1 MKKQV
6 LLLFIGITS
15 VFTYSQNGIIS
26 GKITDAE
33 GNLSLP
39 GATISLND
47 GERYTISNHMGNYEF
62 LNIPAATYL
71 LEVHYMG
78 YQTFQQEITVLSGQN
93 LRLNIVLTTEAESL
107 DQVLVIG
114 DRLRGQ
120 AKALNQ
126 QKNNQNITNI
136 ISSDQVGR
144 FPDANVGDALKR
156 VSGITIQN
164 DQGEARNIIIRGLAP
179 NLNSVTIN
187 GDRIP
192 SAEGDNRNVQMD
204 LIPSDMI
211 SSIEVNK
218 TLTPDMD
225 ADAIGGSVNL
235 ILRSAPNGER
245 ISATLA
251 GGYSQIREK
260 GNYTAGLVYGNR
272 FANDKVGLILSGSY
286 NNNNFGSDNVE
297 AVWAEDDFGNVFVEE
312 KDIRKYDI
320 QRIRTSVAL
329 ALDYNYNSNNTLYL
343 NAMYN
348 ERYDRENRYRASY
361 RGIEPIYDDND
372 NIIGYEGDIR
382 RQTKGGIDDKKN
394 KGTRLEDQN
403 VQSYSIGGE
412 HLLSPKLDFDWSVNY
427 STASEDRPNERYIEF
442 HNRDLLMGMNLSDPR
457 KPLITSAGDN
467 QLEDYS
473 LREITQNHD
482 YTEEEEVAVSFNF
495 RVPFSILSDQKGRL
509 RFGGKI
515 RVKEKL
521 RNNIFYEYE
530 PLSDI
535 ENITSVSLVYWNG
548 DNWQAGSQYIP
559 GYFVS
564 KDYLGGL
571 DLGNPTLFES
581 EAVPAEYLST
591 NYMAQEGIY
600 AAYLRW
606 DQDFSSKFSMI
617 AGVRMELTYID
628 YQGNYVMDEED
639 LIGEI
644 NNHNNYINLLPSI
657 SFKYDIQ
664 DNLILRTAFST
675 ALARPNYYELAP
687 YVNVISEDEEIF
699 AGNPELD
706 ATYSYNVDLMI
717 EKYFKSVGILSGGVF
732 YKKLN
737 DFIYKSGIEG
747 YTREMFSENFPNQS
761 NPIPAG
767 ENWYLTQSQNGE
779 SVDLYGF
786 EVAVQ
791 RQLDFLPGSFL
802 KNFGFYINYTYT
814 KSEADGITN
823 EDGDKRE
830 GLGLP
835 GTAPH
840 MFNGSLSWEN
850 KRFSARVS
858 LNYASDYLD
867 ELGGNEFEDRY
878 YDEQLFLDAN
888 ASYKITDYLRI
899 FAEANNLTNQ
909 PLRYYQGISERTMQM
924 EYYTPRFNLGVKFDF

>member
-1 MKKQV
+1 
-6 LLLFIGITS
+6 
-15 VFTYSQNGIIS
+15 
-26 GKITDAE
+26 
-33 GNLSLP
+33 
-39 GATISLND
+39 
-47 GERYTISNHMGNYEF
+47 
-62 LNIPAATYL
+62 
-71 LEVHYMG
+71 
-78 YQTFQQEITVLSGQN
+78 
-93 LRLNIVLTTEAESL
+93 
-107 DQVLVIG
+107 
-114 DRLRGQ
+114 
-120 AKALNQ
+120 
-126 QKNNQNITNI
+126 
-136 ISSDQVGR
+136 
-144 FPDANVGDALKR
+144 
-156 VSGITIQN
+156 
-164 DQGEARNIIIRGLAP
+164 
-179 NLNSVTIN
+179 
-187 GDRIP
+187 
-192 SAEGDNRNVQMD
+192 
-204 LIPSDMI
+204 
-211 SSIEVNK
+211 
-218 TLTPDMD
+218 
-225 ADAIGGSVNL
+225 
-235 ILRSAPNGER
+235 
-245 ISATLA
+245 
-251 GGYSQIREK
+251 
-260 GNYTAGLVYGNR
+260 
-272 FANDKVGLILSGSY
+272 
-286 NNNNFGSDNVE
+286 
-297 AVWAEDDFGNVFVEE
+297 
-312 KDIRKYDI
+312 
-320 QRIRTSVAL
+320 
-329 ALDYNYNSNNTLYL
+329 
-343 NAMYN
+343 
-348 ERYDRENRYRASY
+348 
-361 RGIEPIYDDND
+361 
-372 NIIGYEGDIR
+372 
-382 RQTKGGIDDKKN
+382 
-394 KGTRLEDQN
+394 
-403 VQSYSIGGE
+403 
-412 HLLSPKLDFDWSVNY
+412 
-427 STASEDRPNERYIEF
+427 
-442 HNRDLLMGMNLSDPR
+442 
-457 KPLITSAGDN
+457 
-467 QLEDYS
+467 
-473 LREITQNHD
+473 
-482 YTEEEEVAVSFNF
+482 
-495 RVPFSILSDQKGRL
+495 
-509 RFGGKI
+509 
-515 RVKEKL
+515 
-521 RNNIFYEYE
+521 
-530 PLSDI
+530 
-535 ENITSVSLVYWNG
+535 
-548 DNWQAGSQYIP
+548 
-559 GYFVS
+559 
-564 KDYLGGL
+564 
-571 DLGNPTLFES
+571 
-581 EAVPAEYLST
+581 
-591 NYMAQEGIY
+591 
-600 AAYLRW
+600 
-606 DQDFSSKFSMI
+606 MI

-644 NNHNNYINLLPSI
+644 NNHNNYINVLPSI

-909 PLRYYQGISERTMQM
+909 P
-924 EYYTPRFNLGVKFDF
+924 